1 MNGKF
6 WTFTLNNPTPAD
18 APLTWDV
25 KYLSY
30 QKERG
35 EEGTV
40 HYQGYIELHKN
51 KRLSGVRNQFSK
63 TAHWETRKGTQ
74 EQAIAYTQKEDTRI
88 DGPWVKGVPRV
99 KNANGTQGTRTDL
112 EEACVTAAEEGL
124 SAVMTKHPVAY
135 VKYHAGME
143 KVARKARRDKIYA
156 ENKVRMEAA
165 TLRTWQTALLDK
177 VNEEPDDRKISWY
190 WEDTG
195 NVGKTWM
202 AKYLMAIKGAT
213 ILSQGKYA
221 DLTYMLKDHVGS
233 VVVFNLTRQVE
244 DDKINHLYSLCEA
257 IKDDVVISTK
267 YECQHVPLGKQHVIV
282 FANKEPDYEK
292 WSSDRYDVHQIKD
305 GRTDS
310 AGAARAPLATAR

>member
-1 MNGKF
+1 MNGKY
-6 WTFTLNNPTPAD
+6 WMFTLNNPTTAD
-18 APLTWDV
+18 APLNWDV

-35 EEGTV
+35 EDGTE
-40 HYQGYIELHKN
+40 HYQGYIELHK
-51 KRLSGVRNQFSK
+51 KQRLSGVRKQFSK
-63 TAHWETRKGTQ
+63 TSHWETRKGTQ

-88 DGPWVKGVPRV
+88 DGPWVKGEPHVR
-99 KNANGTQGTRTDL
+99 NANGTQGTRTDL
-112 EEACVTAAEEGL
+112 EEACAIAAEEGL
-124 SAVMTKHPVAY
+124 RAVMRKHPAAY

-143 KVARKARRDKIYA
+143 KVARQARLDRLQAQDK
-156 ENKVRMEAA
+156 KDMEAA
-165 TLRTWQTALLDK
+165 TLRPWQAALLDK

-202 AKYLMAIKGAT
+202 AKYLKAIGDAT

-257 IKDDVVISTK
+257 IKDNVVISTK
-267 YECQHVPLGKQHVIV
+267 YECQPVPL
-282 FANKEPDYEK
+282 
-292 WSSDRYDVHQIKD
+292 
-305 GRTDS
+305 
-310 AGAARAPLATAR
+310 